1 MIGSMVALALF
12 GGLFNRTPPANA
24 PVQRF
29 QVQGW
34 TAEVK
39 TDGFNGAVSCRLR
52 APRVTVARGAAR
64 FDFGRWANTSA
75 AEYRID
81 GAPARTGRAAMTDV
95 AMLGVRTITN
105 NAANPSNGLVHIAA
119 VELANANAVEIRS
132 APGARVRTF
141 PVAGLQAALD
151 AEKERGCDLARAY

>member
-12 GGLFNRTPPANA
+12 GGLFQRTPADA

-29 QVQGW
+29 QVRGW

-39 TDGFNGAVSCRLR
+39 TDGFSGAVSCRLR
-52 APRVTVARGAAR
+52 SGRATVTRGGAR
-64 FDFGRWANTSA
+64 FDLGRWTNTSA

-81 GAPARTGRAAMTDV
+81 GAAVKSGREAMMNV
-95 AMLGVRTITN
+95 ALLGVRTISA
-105 NAANPSNGLVHIAA
+105 NASNPSNGIVHIPAA
-119 VELANANAVEIRS
+119 ELSAASAVAIRP

-141 PVAGLQAALD
+141 AVAGLQEALD
-151 AEKERGCDLARAY
+151 AEKQRGCDLARAY

>member
-12 GGLFNRTPPANA
+12 GGLFHRTPPANA
-24 PVQRF
+24 PVQKF

-39 TDGFNGAVSCRLR
+39 TDRFTGAVSCRLNAR
-52 APRVTVARGAAR
+52 RVTVSHGAAR
-64 FDFGRWANTSA
+64 FDFGRWTNTSA
-75 AEYRID
+75 ADYRID
-81 GAPARTGRAAMTDV
+81 GAPARTGRAAMNDV
-95 AMLGVRTITN
+95 AMLGVRTISSN
-105 NAANPSNGLVHIAA
+105 SSNPSNGKVQIAVA
-119 VELANANAVEIRS
+119 ELANASAVAIRP

-151 AEKERGCDLARAY
+151 AETQRGCDPNLPY